1 MMINKK
7 RILIGSLF
15 GFATGIIC
23 YLGGRFGLKD
33 QISTTMFFYIL
44 ANRTLIGFVIGVS
57 LFRMHWALHGIMMGA
72 IVGLPFAAGCLL
84 EQNNLETALAAL
96 VLGAVY
102 GLIVELCTTVVFK
115 ATSHNRRALQ
125 T

>member
-1 MMINKK
+1 VW
-7 RILIGSLF
+7 LSP
-15 GFATGIIC
+15 
-23 YLGGRFGLKD
+23 
-33 QISTTMFFYIL
+33 TMFFYIL

-57 LFRMHWALHGIMMGA
+57 PFRMYRAFHGIMMGT

-102 GLIVELCTTVVFK
+102 GLIVELFTTVVFK
-115 ATSHNRRALQ
+115 ATAYRRRVLK

>member
-1 MMINKK
+1 MINKK

-15 GFATGIIC
+15 GFLTGIIC

-44 ANRTLIGFVIGVS
+44 ANRALIGFVIGIS
-57 LFRMHWALHGIMMGA
+57 PFRMHWAFHGIMIGA
-72 IVGLPFAAGCLL
+72 IVGLPFASGCLL

-96 VLGAVY
+96 ALGAVY
-102 GLIVELCTTVVFK
+102 GLIVELFTTVVFK
-115 ATSHNRRALQ
+115 ATPHERRILQ